1 MQRIFRWLSA
11 LTLVLVMSSY
21 CHSQIT
27 IILPPVPG
35 STGEDINADPTSFMF
50 PEIFDVVE
58 DPSGELQ
65 LTIESVSSNISSDL
79 PNSTVNGTFSDPPFG
94 LPVTV
99 FGVDSGGPNVPDGS
113 SSFESE
119 FEEALEIS
127 FNQDIFIEQIDFD
140 GLDNGETFLV
150 GAEGIV
156 DADTAD
162 FNDIFDFTDGG
173 TSDGLFLS
181 ADDTIFLRV
190 IGDDGVNASVSLDAI
205 TVRVAAVPEPSSLL
219 GLLGLAGLFAVKRR
233 RMK

>member
-1 MQRIFRWLSA
+1 
-11 LTLVLVMSSY
+11 
-21 CHSQIT
+21 
-27 IILPPVPG
+27 
-35 STGEDINADPTSFMF
+35 MF
-50 PEIFDVVE
+50 PETFDVVE

-79 PNSTVNGTFSDPPFG
+79 PNSTVNGTFNDPPFG
-94 LPVTV
+94 FPFTV
-99 FGVDSGGPNVPDGS
+99 FGVDSGGPLVFDGS
-113 SSFESE
+113 TSFESE

-205 TVRVAAVPEPSSLL
+205 TVRVAVPEPSSLL

-233 RMK
+233 R

>member
-21 CHSQIT
+21 SHSQIT

-35 STGEDINADPTSFMF
+35 STGEDIDADPTSFMF

-79 PNSTVNGTFSDPPFG
+79 PNSTVNGTFFDPPFG

-140 GLDNGETFLV
+140 GLDADESFSVGVVNIVSSET
-150 GAEGIV
+150 
-156 DADTAD
+156 D

-181 ADDTIFLRV
+181 ADETTFLRAS
-190 IGDDGVNASVSLDAI
+190 GAGASVGLDAI
-205 TVRVAAVPEPSSLL
+205 TVRVAGVPEPSSLL

-233 RMK
+233 R